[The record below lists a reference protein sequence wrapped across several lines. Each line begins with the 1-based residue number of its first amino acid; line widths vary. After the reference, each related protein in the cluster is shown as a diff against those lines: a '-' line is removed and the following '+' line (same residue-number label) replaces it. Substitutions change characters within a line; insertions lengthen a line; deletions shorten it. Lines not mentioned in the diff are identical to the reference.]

1 MGILFSN
8 GDAVFHVEFVLAI
21 AFSHF
26 WKRRATFAKH
36 LQNSDSALTTSRY
49 FRLMGMAMV
58 EVFFGLLVT
67 SLNMWWTMRFGLRPC
82 LSWEDVHFDWL
93 EVAYFPLS
101 IIFPHGIGLDIRP
114 VVHDTDSVY
123 PLLPFFLPS
132 VKTP

>member
-1 MGILFSN
+1 MEI
-8 GDAVFHVEFVLAI
+8 AVFHVEFALAI
-21 AFSHF
+21 AFAHF

-36 LQNSDSALTTSRY
+36 LQNSDSALTASRY
-49 FRLMGMAMV
+49 FRLMSMAMV

-67 SLNMWWTMRFGLRPC
+67 SLNMWWTMRFGLRPW

-101 IIFPHGIGLDIRP
+101 IISPTELAWTFVLWFMIPIASTLFF
-114 VVHDTDSVY
+114 
-123 PLLPFFLPS
+123 LFLPS